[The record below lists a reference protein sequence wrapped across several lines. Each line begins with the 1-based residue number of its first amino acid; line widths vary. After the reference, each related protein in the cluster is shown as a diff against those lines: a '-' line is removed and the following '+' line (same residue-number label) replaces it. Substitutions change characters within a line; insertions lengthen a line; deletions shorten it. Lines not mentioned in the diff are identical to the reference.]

1 MPRYLRYL
9 QLHTATRRAIAG
21 SRPGTRPPQPF
32 VWSSHSRKLFLNGRK
47 MQNLPLNKQKRSERL
62 QRDAVCGEGELP
74 WYLLPLPH
82 VQATCFC
89 RLLSLPFCPQ
99 PSRGWEAADLQLWKL
114 PAPLPSSST
123 PCPIPTPR
131 QDAPGIRTQ
140 AVEAPLQPGASV

>member
-1 MPRYLRYL
+1 
-9 QLHTATRRAIAG
+9 
-21 SRPGTRPPQPF
+21 
-32 VWSSHSRKLFLNGRK
+32 
-47 MQNLPLNKQKRSERL
+47 MQNLPLNKQKRLERL
-62 QRDAVCGEGELP
+62 QRDAVCREGELP

-131 QDAPGIRTQ
+131 QDAPGIPCGGC
-140 AVEAPLQPGASV
+140 PLLGGLRSARLPNAWFPPAKAFPKSQPQKGWSPSPSPAGSGLAHVPGHPLGPPSG